1 MEPNENTRKPG
12 QQKTPRSE
20 WRQRGTGRIWQRGK
34 QGIFWIQYQDRN
46 GQPVRESTG
55 STNQKVAERQLRV
68 RLSSIQ
74 LGQFHGLDVE
84 RKSVGDLVAEL
95 FTRRA
100 GDMQIRTHE
109 WEERRWKLHLA
120 PFFEHRNA
128 RQVDRAAIARYI
140 KQRRDEGASNAS
152 VNREIAILKTAY
164 HECEGM
170 PRPKFPKRLA
180 ENVRKNF
187 LEDEQYNRILEEAA
201 KGELWLRLM
210 LLLGANT
217 GMRRSE
223 LLGLKVKDVDVLNKM
238 LRLGLTKNGD
248 PRTVPLADDEVA
260 MIAMLI
266 AGKKP
271 EGFVF
276 TRADGERVK
285 DFRKAWANL
294 TEAAGV
300 PELLFHDLR
309 RTGVRSLVRSGVSD
323 TVAMAISGHKTADV
337 FRRYNITSEQDLR
350 HARELQAAR
359 RRSLAA
365 QGQVEGQAAEEE
377 SDEAV
382 N

>member
-1 MEPNENTRKPG
+1 MMEPRKPG
-12 QQKTPRSE
+12 QQNTPRSK
-20 WRQRGTGRIWQRGK
+20 WRQRGTGRIWPRGK
-34 QGIFWIQYQDRN
+34 QGILWIQYQDRN
-46 GQPVRESTG
+46 GGTVRESTG
-55 STNQKVAERQLRV
+55 STNKKYAEQCLRM
-68 RLSSIQ
+68 RLSSVQ
-74 LGQFHGLDVE
+74 LNQFHGLNVE
-84 RKSVGDLVAEL
+84 RKTVGDLVAEL

-100 GDMQIRTHE
+100 GDMQISTHA

-128 RQVDRAAIARYI
+128 RQVDRATIARYI

-170 PRPKFPKRLA
+170 PRPKFPKRLV
-180 ENVRKNF
+180 ENVRQNF
-187 LEDEQYNRILEEAA
+187 LEDAEYDRIIEEAA
-201 KGELWLRLM
+201 KGELWLRLV

-223 LLGLKVKDVDVLNKM
+223 LLGLKVRNVDVLNKM

-248 PRTVPLADDEVA
+248 PRTVPLADDETA
-260 MIAMLI
+260 MIAMLT

-271 EGFVF
+271 EDFVF
-276 TRADGERVK
+276 TRADGEPVK
-285 DFRKAWANL
+285 DFRKTWANL

-323 TVAMAISGHKTADV
+323 TVAMAISGHRTADV
-337 FRRYNITSEQDLR
+337 FRRYNITSEKDLR

-359 RRSLAA
+359 RRSLEA
-365 QGQVEGQAAEEE
+365 QGQVQGQTAEEE
-377 SDEAV
+377 SDEAI